1 MSELTSSFCRT
12 MAPCIMFFYHIVWFK
27 KRGEYFMED
36 VDKRELG
43 FRIYCLR
50 KEKGYSRETLA
61 ELADIS
67 SGFLYEIEV
76 GKKGFSALTLK
87 LLSNALNVSSDYLL
101 FGSSHSNY
109 EDDIIDTIEK
119 FEPGHLEKVKEL
131 LQLIYDISK

>member
-1 MSELTSSFCRT
+1 M
-12 MAPCIMFFYHIVWFK
+12 
-27 KRGEYFMED
+27 
-36 VDKRELG
+36 
-43 FRIYCLR
+43 
-50 KEKGYSRETLA
+50 
-61 ELADIS
+61 
-67 SGFLYEIEV
+67 
-76 GKKGFSALTLK
+76 TLK

>member
-1 MSELTSSFCRT
+1 
-12 MAPCIMFFYHIVWFK
+12 
-27 KRGEYFMED
+27 MED
-36 VDKRELG
+36 VDKKELG

-87 LLSNALNVSSDYLL
+87 LLSNALDVSSDYLL
-101 FGSSHSNY
+101 FGSSHSKY
-109 EDDIIDTIEK
+109 EDDIVDTIEK
-119 FEPGHLEKVKEL
+119 FEPGHLEKIKEL
-131 LQLIYDISK
+131 LRLVYDLSK